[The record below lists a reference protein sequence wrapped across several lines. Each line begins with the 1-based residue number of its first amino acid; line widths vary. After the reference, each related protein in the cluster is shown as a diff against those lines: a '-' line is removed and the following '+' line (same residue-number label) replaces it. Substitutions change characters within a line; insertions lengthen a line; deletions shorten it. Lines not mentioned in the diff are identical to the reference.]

1 MIYSIMLKIHFKY
14 DLEKDVENF
23 LRGTQSIN
31 NKTPTKLQR
40 LYIEKHGTI
49 YNSEIVRNFIET
61 YVQNNHIDLSSFVT
75 SIEHNWRLIE
85 ENFIYKIEKLFGTM
99 YPTESITAYLSTN
112 SRCTYN
118 VQDNYFFVFLNAKS
132 PNAYIIH
139 ELFHF
144 YTWYAFHDELIGQ
157 GLDEKRYNDIKES
170 LTEIL
175 NLEYVDLM
183 DGIVDEGYSQ
193 HVAMR
198 KKVRALWL
206 ATKDL
211 RKTVLGITTTDRV

>member
-1 MIYSIMLKIHFKY
+1 MLKVHFAY

-31 NKTPTKLQR
+31 NKAPTKLQR
-40 LYIEKHGTI
+40 LYIEKHGPI
-49 YNSEIVRNFIET
+49 YDSEIVRNFIET
-61 YVQNNHIDLSSFVT
+61 YIQNNHIDLSSFVT
-75 SIEHNWRLIE
+75 AMERDWRPIE
-85 ENFIYKIEKLFGTM
+85 ENFISKTEKLFGTT
-99 YPTESITAYLSTN
+99 YPVESITAYLSTN

-118 VQDNYFFVFLNAKS
+118 IQDNYFFVFLNAKS
-132 PNAYIIH
+132 PNAYIMH
-139 ELFHF
+139 ELLHF
-144 YTWYAFHDELIGQ
+144 YTSYALHDELIGQ
-157 GLDEKRYNDIKES
+157 GLDEKQYNDIKES
-170 LTEIL
+170 LTELL

-211 RKTVLGITTTDRV
+211 RKTVLGITTEDEV